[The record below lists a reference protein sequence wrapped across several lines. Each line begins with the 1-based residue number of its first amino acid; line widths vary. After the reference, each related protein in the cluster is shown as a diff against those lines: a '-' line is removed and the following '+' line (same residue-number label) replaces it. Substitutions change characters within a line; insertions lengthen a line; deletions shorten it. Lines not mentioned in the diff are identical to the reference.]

1 MLTAPFNFVPL
12 NDRVFFPEWAELVS
26 HDIPFKES
34 CSGEIE
40 VTITAKSPIFVRDH
54 DNPECFC
61 QYDETYY
68 IPGSS
73 VKGEIRS
80 IFEILTFSKMGL
92 DSFDDSTYA
101 VRDLRNKKLY
111 MSQMSPEKIY
121 CGWLKKKED
130 GYVIENCGKPVR
142 ISHSEIDRM
151 FKIYFSTKFKSGN
164 FQNNNSEMKTA
175 RYKYELLDGKS
186 LSGRFRY
193 SHKDVNRSIY
203 VYDPQGDFEGTIVL
217 TGQASARK
225 EPKKAKASGKHYEFI
240 FRSQSIEEI
249 VVEKDLMEKF
259 KFAYFDG
266 RETEPKE
273 SEDWGYWKQ
282 KLKDGKKVPVFF
294 QKQGSKIK
302 HFGLSYLYKLPYSYS
317 IKDGIPENHFD
328 KRHDM
333 TEVVF
338 GYVDEQDA
346 LKGRVQFSHFKCVSH
361 NGELPL
367 KRVVLGTPR
376 ASYYPMYIRQNS
388 GGDYVTYMDAN
399 FKIAG
404 RKRYPV
410 HKKGVKPENL
420 KDTDNENILTKFK
433 PLKEGAVFEGKIRF
447 HNLRPEELGALF
459 SALTFHGT
467 TGCYHSIGLAKP
479 LGYGKVEMKLR
490 SSFDQDSY
498 MKRFEFA
505 IGKQI
510 SNWHRS
516 PSITELLTM
525 ASEQDNRD
533 NSALEYMPLKDF
545 AKCKNSKVFLKP
557 YSKLKGVKSVDLKSL
572 LNEEDY
578 KKLEDERSR
587 LEQEIKDKKNL
598 ADAWH
603 RAKSSDT
610 IDSYRVFIEKYPNS
624 SEAEIA
630 HKRVEEIAKDR
641 EEAKQ
646 KERIEEADSKL
657 KKIIKLDSKL
667 KRQALEYFIDRYA
680 DTPIVERAK
689 RELEAFNSA
698 DKQKSFDIDDLS
710 SALAKCDDLSHGFK
724 IIKKYLSNKGGR
736 ADDMDREHIREF
748 YEENVQKLTNKKK
761 RARESKKYKNW
772 VDKSV
777 IDKYL

>member
-61 QYDETYY
+61 QYDGTYY

-80 IFEILTFSKMGL
+80 VFEILTFSKMGL
-92 DSFDDSTYA
+92 DSFDDNTYA
-101 VRDLRNKKLY
+101 VRDLHNKKLY
-111 MSQMSPEKIY
+111 MDQMRSENIY

-130 GYVIENCGKPVR
+130 GYVIEDCGKPGR

-151 FKIYFSTKFKSGN
+151 FGIDFSTKFKSGN
-164 FQNNNSEMKTA
+164 FKNNDQKMKTA
-175 RYKYELLDGKS
+175 RYKYKLLKEKE
-186 LSGRFRY
+186 LSGYFRY
-193 SHKDVNRSIY
+193 SHKDVNRSVY
-203 VYDPQGDFEGTIVL
+203 VYDPQGSLKGTIVL
-217 TGQASARK
+217 TGQSSARK
-225 EPKKAKASGKHYEFI
+225 EPENAKASGKHYEFI
-240 FRSQSIEEI
+240 FFSSENIEEI

-266 RETEPKE
+266 RKTEPKE
-273 SEDWGYWKQ
+273 SEDWGYWKR
-282 KLKDGKKVPVFF
+282 KLEAGEKIPVFF

-317 IKDGIPENHFD
+317 IKDGVPAIHFD

-367 KRVVLGTPR
+367 QKVVLGTPR
-376 ASYYPMYIRQNS
+376 ASYYPIYIRQKSRDN
-388 GGDYVTYMDAN
+388 YVTYMDAN
-399 FKIAG
+399 FEIAG

-410 HKKGVKPENL
+410 HKGSKPENP
-420 KDTDNENILTKFK
+420 KDTGNEKTLTKFK
-433 PLKEGAVFEGKIRF
+433 PLKEGAVFKGKIRF

-467 TGCYHSIGLAKP
+467 SGCYHSLGLAKP

-490 SSFDQDSY
+490 SSFDQESY
-498 MKRFEFA
+498 MKRFEFE

-510 SNWHRS
+510 SNWHSS

-525 ASEQDNRD
+525 ASEQNNRG
-533 NSALEYMPLKDF
+533 NSTLEYISLEDF
-545 AKCKNSKVFLKP
+545 AKCKNSNDFLKP
-557 YSKLKGVKSVDLKSL
+557 YSELDGIKPVHLKSL
-572 LNEEDY
+572 LNEEEHLSLEELRKEFEQA
-578 KKLEDERSR
+578 KKDRKILE
-587 LEQEIKDKKNL
+587 
-598 ADAWH
+598 DAWH

-610 IDSYRVFIEKYPNS
+610 IEAYNVFIEKYPNS

-630 HKRVEEIAKDR
+630 HKRIEKITKDR

-667 KRQALEYFIDRYA
+667 KKQALEDFIERYA

-689 RELEAFNSA
+689 KELEAFNST

-710 SALAKCDDLSHGFK
+710 SALAKCDDLSHGCN

-736 ADDMDREHIREF
+736 ADDTDREHIRKF
-748 YEENVQKLTNKKK
+748 YEENVQKLTSKKK

-772 VDKSV
+772 VDKAV